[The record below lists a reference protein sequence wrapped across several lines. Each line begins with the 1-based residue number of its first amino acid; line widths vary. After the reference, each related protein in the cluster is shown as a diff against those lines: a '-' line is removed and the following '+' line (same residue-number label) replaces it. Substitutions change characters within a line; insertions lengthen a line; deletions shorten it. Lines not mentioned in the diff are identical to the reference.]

1 MSTWIAEYRSAAD
14 YYAQHNRLPDL
25 VSSSVMRRINYDPEA
40 FYEDV
45 RSCRYARAMYR
56 LAPVDCETCGAEC
69 RQAGPYAPS
78 LCDDCIREDMCAR
91 EKARE
96 ECDHKRVNR
105 WVIGDDN
112 STEEQAQCSDCGK
125 VL

>member
-1 MSTWIAEYRSAAD
+1 MSTWIAEYRSSAD

-25 VSSSVMRRINYDPEA
+25 VSSSVMRRINYDPAA
-40 FYEDV
+40 FDEDV

-78 LCDDCIREDMCAR
+78 LCDDCIREDLCAR
-91 EKARE
+91 EEARAE
-96 ECDHKRVNR
+96 GFH
-105 WVIGDDN
+105 
-112 STEEQAQCSDCGK
+112 A
-125 VL
+125 